1 MPVTLNPPLSGEGF
15 ARILLKLS
23 QRLNTAHYA
32 HDRRLKN
39 LSATIKDS
47 VTFGALHGVAV

>member
-1 MPVTLNPPLSGEGF
+1 MPVALNPPLSGEGF